1 MQHPHFRRTLVSL
14 ALLGTGFTA
23 QAADETMTVVG
34 KRSQHQEVAT
44 ATRTNTPAKLVP
56 QTIDSVKVSE
66 LTAFGQPTL
75 SEALSGIPGVNA
87 SGDTRFDGVNIRGFS
102 ASNDFYLDGFRDDMQ
117 YTRDLGNIERVEVLK
132 GPAAVLYGRGST
144 GGIVNRV
151 SKKPQKGQESSVT
164 ARVGSFDSQRL
175 AADLNGEASEQVQ
188 LRLNM
193 AQEDKD
199 SFRNGVK
206 SKRTL
211 LAPSANWEISD
222 NLNWLVQY
230 ERNEHDRTPDRG
242 IPGINGRPADVP
254 REYVYS
260 DTSRDFIDD
269 VAQSTRS
276 RLSWDINDQ
285 WQLRQQLGYSTL
297 DSQFDNTYVT
307 SVKGDKVTRSR
318 WQQDLKAKNLISNT
332 EAEGLFQTGPVEH
345 RLLAGFEQNWQ
356 ERTPKLYQNATAI
369 PSGNLY
375 DPGSLPT
382 YNGAMKLSSDAKHKV
397 RGNGLYLQDQLSLGD
412 WHLVG
417 GLRRDDFTVTSRR
430 YDLNKEE
437 SVSVNS
443 LSPRLGLV
451 WNPLEDHAFYTSY
464 SKTFTPVGGE
474 LIGITPGDKNNGLEP
489 QHTRLYE
496 GGVKSDW
503 LNGKLATTLSLY
515 RLEMYNKRT
524 KDPLDPTKVILT
536 GLQRTEGVELSARA
550 ELTDEIYLRGGFRHS
565 GCRAGQGGC
574 GSAGQAPDERLPPE
588 WPVLSRLQEW
598 RAGLVRRNRRDGS
611 GRSLCR
617 QRQHHHSA
625 RLRSLRC
632 ARRLSLAAVGSRAE
646 RRKPDRPRVLR
657 QRHQCHPDHAGY
669 APSAEPDRYLP
680 LLISVTTTPTGQP
693 LLASFFMKQP
703 R

>member
-1 MQHPHFRRTLVSL
+1 MHTPHHPRTLLSVALL
-14 ALLGTGFTA
+14 ALSAGA
-23 QAADETMTVVG
+23 HAEDETMTVVG
-34 KRSQHQEVAT
+34 KRSQHEEVAT

-56 QTIDSVKVSE
+56 QAIDSVKASE

-75 SEALSGIPGVNA
+75 SEALTGIPGVNA

-117 YTRDLGNIERVEVLK
+117 YTRDLGNTERVEVLK

-151 SKKPQKGQESSVT
+151 SKKPQKGLESSVS
-164 ARVGSFDSQRL
+164 AQVGSFDSRRL
-175 AADLNGEASEQVQ
+175 AADLNGEAGEQVQ
-188 LRLNM
+188 VRLNL

-199 SFRNGVK
+199 SFRNGVT

-211 LAPSANWEISD
+211 LAPSVNWEIND
-222 NLNWLVQY
+222 KLNWLLQY

-242 IPGINGRPADVP
+242 IPGVNGRPADVP
-254 REYVYS
+254 KEYVYS

-285 WQLRQQLGYSTL
+285 WQLRQQLGYTSL

-307 SVKGDKVTRSR
+307 SVKGDKVTRAR
-318 WQQDLKAKNLISNT
+318 WQQDLKANSLISNT
-332 EAEGLFQTGPVEH
+332 EVEGQLQTGPVEH
-345 RLLAGFEQNWQ
+345 RLLVGFEQNWQ

-369 PSGNLY
+369 PAGNLY

-382 YNGAMKLSSDAKHKV
+382 YDGAMKLSSDANHKV
-397 RGNGLYLQDQLSLGD
+397 RGYGLYVQDQLSLGD
-412 WHLVG
+412 WHLLA

-430 YDLNKEE
+430 NDLNKEE
-437 SVSVNS
+437 TVSVTS

-451 WNPLEDHAFYTSY
+451 WNPIEEHAFYASY

-474 LIGITPGDKNNGLEP
+474 LIGITPGDKNNNLDP

-503 LNGKLATTLSLY
+503 LDGRLATTLSLY
-515 RLEMYNKRT
+515 RLEMYNKRS

-536 GLQRTEGVELSARA
+536 GLQRTEGIELSARA
-550 ELTDEIYLRGGFRHS
+550 QLTDELYLRGGIAIQDAEQVKADADLQGKRPMNVSRQNGELFAGYQS
-565 GCRAGQGGC
+565 GKQGWFGETGVTAVGDRFADNANTTTLPGYARFDARAGYRWPQWEAQLSVENLTDHDYFV
-574 GSAGQAPDERLPPE
+574 SATSASQIMPGTPRQLH
-588 WPVLSRLQEW
+588 LS
-598 RAGLVRRNRRDGS
+598 
-611 GRSLCR
+611 
-617 QRQHHHSA
+617 
-625 RLRSLRC
+625 
-632 ARRLSLAAVGSRAE
+632 AAYR
-646 RRKPDRPRVLR
+646 
-657 QRHQCHPDHAGY
+657 
-669 APSAEPDRYLP
+669 
-680 LLISVTTTPTGQP
+680 
-693 LLASFFMKQP
+693 F
-703 R
+703 

>member
-23 QAADETMTVVG
+23 QATDETMTVVG

-164 ARVGSFDSQRL
+164 ARVSSFDSQRL

-242 IPGINGRPADVP
+242 IPGVNGRPADVP

-345 RLLAGFEQNWQ
+345 RLLVGFEQNWQ

-375 DPGSLPT
+375 DLGSLPT

-474 LIGITPGDKNNGLEP
+474 LIGITPGDKNNSLEP

-550 ELTDEIYLRGGFRHS
+550 ELTDEIYLRGGFAIQDAEQVKADADLQGKRPMNVSRQNGQFYLGYKS
-565 GCRAGQGGC
+565 GEQGWFGETGVTAVGDRFADNANTTTLPGYARFDARAGYRWQQWEAEL
-574 GSAGQAPDERLPPE
+574 SAENLTDHEYFVSATSATQIMPGTP
-588 WPVLSRLQEW
+588 
-598 RAGLVRRNRRDGS
+598 
-611 GRSLCR
+611 R
-617 QRQHHHSA
+617 Q
-625 RLRSLRC
+625 
-632 ARRLSLAAVGSRAE
+632 LSL
-646 RRKPDRPRVLR
+646 
-657 QRHQCHPDHAGY
+657 
-669 APSAEPDRYLP
+669 
-680 LLISVTTTPTGQP
+680 TGTYR
-693 LLASFFMKQP
+693 F
-703 R
+703 